1 MGRHATGGRTKDRI
15 QESIAHWSRDVTLS
29 DAQYRPKRT
38 EKLCVDRNRAR
49 TLRLWAIPSCLAVAL
64 VTAAVQAP
72 AVAAKSPA
80 AANRLAPADATLAR
94 VAGGTVRPVVLVIG
108 DSLVEQAA
116 DQLRADSNS
125 GVEVRVTDRL
135 GTAPCDW
142 TGGDFDAALAAA
154 HPTVVVLAFSG
165 NAGAAAGCVNSHT
178 AYPLA
183 DLLSNYREH
192 LTDLANRATAAGATV
207 VISTPPARNPMVAAP
222 SAVPTAAERAKPI
235 PFYGFQGVPA
245 IRDLYVDMVNASGG
259 RWHFSDM
266 AALAVS
272 PDFVFHQTLACE
284 KDDGPCPSGFVSVR
298 KGGTDA
304 IHLDRDGHGA
314 TRFAHG
320 LVSAAL
326 TAINAPAGV

>member
-1 MGRHATGGRTKDRI
+1 
-15 QESIAHWSRDVTLS
+15 
-29 DAQYRPKRT
+29 
-38 EKLCVDRNRAR
+38 VDRNRAR
-49 TLRLWAIPSCLAVAL
+49 NLRRWAIPSCLAVAL
-64 VTAAVQAP
+64 VTAAIQAP
-72 AVAAKSPA
+72 AVAAKPPA
-80 AANRLAPADATLAR
+80 AANRLAPANATLAR
-94 VAGGTVRPVVLVIG
+94 VAGGTIRPVVLVIG

-154 HPTVVVLAFSG
+154 HPSVVVLAFSG
-165 NAGAAAGCVNSHT
+165 NGGAAAGCVDSHT

-183 DLLSNYREH
+183 ELLSNYRTH

-207 VISTPPARNPMVAAP
+207 VISTPPARNPAVAAP
-222 SAVPTAAERAKPI
+222 SAIPTAAELAKPI
-235 PFYGFQGVPA
+235 PFYGFQGVPE
-245 IRDLYVDMVNASGG
+245 IRNLYIDMVNASHG
-259 RWHFSDM
+259 RWHLSDA

-272 PDFVFHQTLACE
+272 PDFVFHQALACE
-284 KDDGPCPSGFVSVR
+284 QGDGACPNAYVDVR

-314 TRFAHG
+314 LRFARG
-320 LVSAAL
+320 LVSSAL
-326 TAINAPAGV
+326 AAINAPAGV

>member
-1 MGRHATGGRTKDRI
+1 M
-15 QESIAHWSRDVTLS
+15 
-29 DAQYRPKRT
+29 
-38 EKLCVDRNRAR
+38 
-49 TLRLWAIPSCLAVAL
+49 
-64 VTAAVQAP
+64 
-72 AVAAKSPA
+72 
-80 AANRLAPADATLAR
+80 
-94 VAGGTVRPVVLVIG
+94 RPVVLVVG

-165 NAGAAAGCVNSHT
+165 NGGAASGCVNPQT

-183 DLLSNYREH
+183 DLLSNYRAH

-207 VISTPPARNPMVAAP
+207 VIATPPARNPAVPAP
-222 SAVPTAAERAKPI
+222 PAVPTAAELAKPI

-259 RWHFSDM
+259 RWHLSD
-266 AALAVS
+266 ASALAVS
-272 PDFVFHQTLACE
+272 PDFVFSQTLACQPE
-284 KDDGPCPSGFVSVR
+284 DGACPNGFVDVR
-298 KGGTDA
+298 RGGTDA
-304 IHLDRDGHGA
+304 IHLDRAGHGA
-314 TRFAHG
+314 IRFARG
-320 LVSAAL
+320 LVTAAL
-326 TAINAPAGV
+326 LAINAPAGV

>member
-1 MGRHATGGRTKDRI
+1 MGRHATGAGTKDRI
-15 QESIAHWSRDVTLS
+15 QEPIAQRNRDVTLS
-29 DAQYRPKRT
+29 DAQYRSHGT
-38 EKLCVDRNRAR
+38 EKLPVDRNRAR
-49 TLRLWAIPSCLAVAL
+49 NLRLWAIPSCLAVAL

-72 AVAAKSPA
+72 AVAAKPPA

-108 DSLVEQAA
+108 DSLIEQAA

-154 HPTVVVLAFSG
+154 HPSVVVLAFSG
-165 NAGAAAGCVNSHT
+165 NGGAAAGCVNSHT

-183 DLLSNYREH
+183 DLLSNYRAH

-207 VISTPPARNPMVAAP
+207 VIATPPARNPEVPAP
-222 SAVPTAAERAKPI
+222 PAIPTAAELAKPV

-245 IRDLYVDMVNASGG
+245 IRDLYVDMVNASHGH
-259 RWHFSDM
+259 WHLSDA

-272 PDFVFHQTLACE
+272 PDFVFSQTLTCE
-284 KDDGPCPSGFVSVR
+284 KDDGPCPNGVVDVR

-304 IHLDRDGHGA
+304 IHLDPGGHGA
-314 TRFAHG
+314 LRFAHA
-320 LVSAAL
+320 LVAAAL

>member
-1 MGRHATGGRTKDRI
+1 M
-15 QESIAHWSRDVTLS
+15 
-29 DAQYRPKRT
+29 
-38 EKLCVDRNRAR
+38 DRNRAR
-49 TLRLWAIPSCLAVAL
+49 NLRLWAIPSCLAVAL
-64 VTAAVQAP
+64 VTAALQAP
-72 AVAAKSPA
+72 AVAAKPHGA
-80 AANRLAPADATLAR
+80 ASRLAPADATLAR

-154 HPTVVVLAFSG
+154 HPSVVVLAFSG
-165 NAGAAAGCVNSHT
+165 NGGAAAGCVDSHT

-207 VISTPPARNPMVAAP
+207 VISTPPARNPEVP
-222 SAVPTAAERAKPI
+222 SPSPVPTAAEQAKPI
-235 PFYGFQGVPA
+235 PYYGFQGVPA
-245 IRDLYVDMVNASGG
+245 IRNLYVDMVNASHG
-259 RWHFSDM
+259 RWHLSDA

-272 PDFVFHQTLACE
+272 PNFVFTQTLTCE
-284 KDDGPCPSGFVSVR
+284 KGDGPCPNGVVDVR

-304 IHLDRDGHGA
+304 IHLDRGGHGA
-314 TRFAHG
+314 LRFAHA